1 MAVVLLH
8 RCAGANLSAKARFV
22 RAAAIKTCESLRAL
36 LLRRFKALQRFSDSL
51 PVMKHAKGKIGR

>member
-8 RCAGANLSAKARFV
+8 RCASANLSAKARFV
-22 RAAAIKTCESLRAL
+22 RAACESLRAL